1 MVEEASLMTNYAR
14 MYRLG
19 IAPWERYGT
28 AAAATIARLLDRE
41 EIERLSRL
49 GRALDL
55 GCGRGQYTP
64 ELQRRGWQAVG
75 IDNVPAAIEEAR
87 RKSPRSVT
95 YVVGDVTDLR
105 AADLG
110 TFDFFF
116 DVGCFQGLDPKQR
129 VAEGRGVTAL
139 ANPEATLLMLAFGP
153 TWMRSLVEGVS
164 QEEVQAALPDWEL
177 LAVEPRTRRGW
188 AGR

>member
-1 MVEEASLMTNYAR
+1 VANAEPGKVPVARCTVERLMARLGLRGAVRGRLMVEEANLMTNYAR

-19 IAPWERYGT
+19 IAPWERYGS

-95 YVVGDVTDLR
+95 
-105 AADLG
+105 
-110 TFDFFF
+110 
-116 DVGCFQGLDPKQR
+116 
-129 VAEGRGVTAL
+129 
-139 ANPEATLLMLAFGP
+139 
-153 TWMRSLVEGVS
+153 
-164 QEEVQAALPDWEL
+164 
-177 LAVEPRTRRGW
+177 
-188 AGR
+188 